1 MFAETPAIYIIPSS
15 FWDFPYTRFWLGS
28 LPDLVSVSG
37 SLNFTLPSKKKKMR
51 FGYPGS
57 APPERIIT
65 ASNGARFIIRD
76 YALGDPNFRRGKYP
90 CVIYL
95 WWQCGLF
102 YASGRTYL
110 LCWIL

>member
-37 SLNFTLPSKKKKMR
+37 SLNFTLPSKKKKR

-57 APPERIIT
+57 APPRKNNHCCERSSIHH
-65 ASNGARFIIRD
+65 
-76 YALGDPNFRRGKYP
+76 P
-90 CVIYL
+90 
-95 WWQCGLF
+95 GLCF
-102 YASGRTYL
+102 GGSQFSQR
-110 LCWIL
+110 